1 MDWTDIKLT
10 VPARFSD
17 TAEAI
22 ATGISGG
29 GIYIEDYR
37 DLESQVEAIAHVD
50 LIEQDL
56 LDKKRDEVIVHLYI
70 APDENVAEIADLMRD
85 RLARAEV
92 PCTMALEGVRQE
104 DWENGWKQ

>member
-1 MDWTDIKLT
+1 M
-10 VPARFSD
+10 
-17 TAEAI
+17 
-22 ATGISGG
+22 
-29 GIYIEDYR
+29 
-37 DLESQVEAIAHVD
+37 EAIAHVD

-92 PCTMALEGVRQE
+92 PYTMALEGVRQE
-104 DWENGWKQ
+104 DWENGWKQYYLSLIHI